1 MHYGEI
7 TNIIIERDLVSFDG
21 ETPHRTVN
29 NILSQSIKKEIDSSF
44 ERDGIGIYKLAENL
58 EKSDSPPR
66 GMSSHDEKISSKEG
80 LHGPVGSSSGG
91 NGDFSRFPADKSTD
105 LDRKN
110 QTDEESKGEE
120 SKGEETI
127 ISSFGMF
134 WRREEVEWTSPTKN
148 LQLLGVPRKKDDSA
162 PVNSAPVNFSQ
173 QIGLYLLYDG
183 REVVYVGRAKTGN
196 STLGGRLYAHTEDRL
211 SARWDRFSWFGFLP
225 VSDNEKP
232 SKLQDSYDL
241 DKMIAEIEA
250 ILIEALEPRQNR
262 KRGDNFIWLEY
273 LQKENPTLMEQRIMN
288 AILKLKRP

>member
-1 MHYGEI
+1 MHYQEI

-21 ETPHRTVN
+21 KTPARTVN
-29 NILSQSIKKEIDSSF
+29 NILSQSINKEIDSPF
-44 ERDGIGIYKLAENL
+44 ERDGIGVYKLAENL

-66 GMSSHDEKISSKEG
+66 EMSSHDEKISSKEG
-80 LHGPVGSSSGG
+80 LHGPVGSSGGG

-105 LDRKN
+105 PDRKN

-120 SKGEETI
+120 TI
-127 ISSFGMF
+127 ISCFGMF
-134 WRREEVEWTSPTKN
+134 WRREEVEWTSSTKD
-148 LQLLGVPRKKDDSA
+148 LQLLGVPREKDDSA

-196 STLGGRLYAHTEDRL
+196 STLGGRLYAHTKDRL

-232 SKLQDSYDL
+232 SKLQDRYDS

-262 KRGDNFIWLEY
+262 KRGDNFIRLEY

-288 AILKLKRP
+288 AILNFKLKRP